1 MNTEVLTVK
10 GAEKRTDLEM
20 LGLKEAQYTTDLSIR
35 WVHSEAQLANSL
47 TKSGGG
53 REIELYYQ
61 MRHRWRIV
69 EDEQMRSA
77 RKRKQEGM
85 APLADGNSDERK

>member
-77 RKRKQEGM
+77 RTRKQEGM